1 MPLDGGRVDR
11 ACSGFTLLMN
21 SNEGLSG
28 CWHVHGARDA
38 TVNQPDVVSGRWPSL
53 AGAGDRNGAYQPL
66 DSSDM
71 VNVESSPK
79 KDRVTHRGLIR
90 NLFWRRLH

>member
-1 MPLDGGRVDR
+1 MD
-11 ACSGFTLLMN
+11 
-21 SNEGLSG
+21 
-28 CWHVHGARDA
+28 GARDV
-38 TVNQPDVVSGRWPSL
+38 TTNQPDAVSGRSPSL

-66 DSSDM
+66 HSSEM

-90 NLFWRRLH
+90 NLFWRTLH